1 MSDGLGGVTVQAS
14 VGGATVDCIM
24 VYVAPNEVGAIMP
37 SNTPLGTGTVTV
49 NNNGVTA
56 SKPITV
62 VAAAFGIFTRNY
74 GFGAGPAVAFNV
86 SPDDGSVAPN
96 SDMQSTQPGQ
106 DVLINGTGLGAI
118 SSDETQSGVTDV
130 PNTTIQVYV
139 GIKPA
144 AVVSAG
150 RGACCDGLDPSY
162 RVPPGIAAWDVI
174 RFTIPDGVTGCFVPV
189 VVQIGS
195 FVSNLASV
203 SIAAS
208 GGACTPAVSKLSAA
222 IMQALAGKTGV
233 SLGTIN
239 LGRGTGIS
247 VTPAGVTR
255 TVRGDNGSAVF
266 IRYPNLPASM
276 VGVEYIYPE
285 NVCQINGYPG
295 PNGGAVVNGTEAPIV
310 PLMAIPLDAGPS
322 IMVSGPSGTR
332 TIAKRTFG
340 MLFDYPGVTF
350 GDTTP
355 RNYFDPGHYTVTGSG
370 GKDVGAFTASI
381 DVPPAPFV
389 LANIPSVTTPID
401 RSKDLTLTWTGGIP
415 NTQVTVVGGGFANG
429 VTSGFLCAA
438 AVSAGQI
445 TIPAYALLSLPP
457 TGSSVAPGQLT
468 VGNRSVTTFTASGLD
483 VPSIAYGVGYTL
495 SVKYH

>member
-1 MSDGLGGVTVQAS
+1 M
-14 VGGATVDCIM
+14 
-24 VYVAPNEVGAIMP
+24 
-37 SNTPLGTGTVTV
+37 
-49 NNNGVTA
+49 
-56 SKPITV
+56 
-62 VAAAFGIFTRNY
+62 
-74 GFGAGPAVAFNV
+74 
-86 SPDDGSVAPN
+86 
-96 SDMQSTQPGQ
+96 
-106 DVLINGTGLGAI
+106 
-118 SSDETQSGVTDV
+118 
-130 PNTTIQVYV
+130 
-139 GIKPA
+139 
-144 AVVSAG
+144 VSAG

-208 GGACTPAVSKLSAA
+208 GGACTPAVSTLPPA

-233 SLGTIN
+233 SLRTIN
-239 LGRGTGIS
+239 LGRGTGMS
-247 VTPAGVTR
+247 VTPAGVIR
-255 TVRGDNGSAVF
+255 TTKGDTGSAVF

-276 VGVEYIYPE
+276 VAAEYIYPE

-322 IMVSGPSGTR
+322 LTVSGPSGTR
-332 TIAKRTFG
+332 TITKRTAG

-389 LANIPSVTTPID
+389 LTNIPSVTAPID
-401 RSKDLTLTWTGGIP
+401 RSKDLTITWTGGAP
-415 NTQVTVVGGGFANG
+415 DTQVTVVGGGFANG

-438 AVSAGQI
+438 SVGAGQI
-445 TIPAYALLSLPP
+445 TIPAYVLLNLPP
-457 TGSSVAPGQLT
+457 TGSSPVPGQLT
-468 VGNRSVTTFTASGLD
+468 VGNALVAIFTASALD
-483 VPSIAYGVGYTL
+483 IAKIAFGAGYTL
-495 SVKYH
+495 SLKFQ